1 MVKEGNLKG
10 FKQKMAI
17 STSQTL
23 PTLSQEPSSQLST
36 SSDGPS
42 QLVSSYEGPYSQFT
56 SSPEESCVQTS
67 QPLPSSSR
75 PPLTKE
81 GLLDSKTVSW
91 TQ

>member
-1 MVKEGNLKG
+1 MKTFNSCPFV
-10 FKQKMAI
+10 F
-17 STSQTL
+17 L